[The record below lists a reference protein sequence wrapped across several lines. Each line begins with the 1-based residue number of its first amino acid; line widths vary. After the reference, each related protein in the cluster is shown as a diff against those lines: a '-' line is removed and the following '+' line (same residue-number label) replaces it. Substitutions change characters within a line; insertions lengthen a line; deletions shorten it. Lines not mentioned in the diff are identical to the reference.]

1 MAELFGRAD
10 GCAHGRGG
18 SMHLLDVDK
27 GFYGG
32 WGIVGGQL
40 PIATGLALALVR
52 RGKSQAVVCELG
64 DGAINMGAWHE
75 SLNLAA
81 LWDLPVVFLVVNN
94 GYGMGT
100 SVQRASAEP
109 DLYRRASAFRMH
121 GERVDGDDLEAVV
134 EASDRLSS
142 AAARQREPAVL
153 EVVTYRYRGH
163 SVADAGLATA
173 PRRRSRRSR
182 RTTRSPHPGHA
193 ARARLHR
200 RRAGPRRRRGRR
212 PRRRG
217 RRASPKP
224 APSPT
229 RASWRAA
236 STRPAAAGSS
246 PHAPGQP
253 VRRGGAR
260 LQRRARLM
268 SAVAEAT
275 ETQRM
280 TYREA
285 LRLAMREELARDERV
300 FIMGEEVGVF
310 EGSYKVT
317 AGLMDEFGPE
327 RVRDTPISEEGF
339 VGAAVGAAMGGER
352 PIVEIMTINFLLVAI
367 DQVVNHAAKVRT
379 MFGGEVG
386 CPMVIRTPNGA
397 GNQLT
402 AQHSQSLE
410 GWFAHTPG
418 MKVVAPS
425 NPAEAEG
432 LLKAAIRDDDPVLV
446 VENLPIYKEKGE
458 VPLDP
463 EFITPIGL
471 ANVAREGSDI
481 TLVSH
486 SFATV
491 RALHVAEKL
500 ASEHGVNAEVVDL
513 RSLRPLDV
521 ETVAASVGKTN
532 HVVCVEEGWPSY
544 GVTAELA
551 ARIQKACFDDLDA
564 PVERV
569 GMAEVPLPYAKNLET
584 AALPGE
590 ARIEAAVLSTLGL
603 AR

>member
-1 MAELFGRAD
+1 
-10 GCAHGRGG
+10 
-18 SMHLLDVDK
+18 
-27 GFYGG
+27 
-32 WGIVGGQL
+32 
-40 PIATGLALALVR
+40 
-52 RGKSQAVVCELG
+52 
-64 DGAINMGAWHE
+64 
-75 SLNLAA
+75 
-81 LWDLPVVFLVVNN
+81 
-94 GYGMGT
+94 
-100 SVQRASAEP
+100 
-109 DLYRRASAFRMH
+109 
-121 GERVDGDDLEAVV
+121 
-134 EASDRLSS
+134 
-142 AAARQREPAVL
+142 
-153 EVVTYRYRGH
+153 
-163 SVADAGLATA
+163 
-173 PRRRSRRSR
+173 
-182 RTTRSPHPGHA
+182 
-193 ARARLHR
+193 
-200 RRAGPRRRRGRR
+200 
-212 PRRRG
+212 
-217 RRASPKP
+217 
-224 APSPT
+224 
-229 RASWRAA
+229 
-236 STRPAAAGSS
+236 
-246 PHAPGQP
+246 
-253 VRRGGAR
+253 
-260 LQRRARLM
+260 M
-268 SAVAEAT
+268 SAVAET
-275 ETQRM
+275 TDTQRM

-425 NPAEAEG
+425 NPAEAKG
-432 LLKAAIRDDDPVLV
+432 LLKAAVRDDDPVLV

-481 TLVSH
+481 TIVSH

-491 RALHVAEKL
+491 RALHTAEKL
-500 ASEHGVNAEVVDL
+500 ASERGVNAEVVDL

-521 ETVAASVGKTN
+521 ETVAASVSKTN
-532 HVVCVEEGWPSY
+532 RVVCVEEGWPSY

-590 ARIEAAVLSTLGL
+590 ARIEAAVLSTLDL